1 MHEKIPSESDAIV
14 TRHSIKGKGSEYGE
28 LSPEGVEK
36 AKERAREFAQIIEH
50 ADPGTVVFF
59 GGSSYEQRTGSTLEV
74 YADEVKEILKN
85 NPDVLFFDQE
95 RIAEEAKV
103 GYMAT
108 ARKIQ
113 EEADQNQS
121 AKVVVDLPL
130 VLRDFENKKWLY
142 DEEGKPKKEW
152 MAMLDKYGKDYSS
165 AIKEWFG
172 NQGVFEGKRV
182 VPPPATMAESYLNG
196 IKTLEDFVKRFSG
209 NRKIKIVVV
218 GHSFHIDAL
227 LTYLANN
234 GVVDLEGFEK
244 LDSKVVDTTEMSTI
258 EPDENGD
265 LHLAYRGKDFVFN
278 IPKEKDES

>member
-1 MHEKIPSESDAIV
+1 MHEKIPNESEAIV
-14 TRHSIKGKGSEYGE
+14 TRHSTKGKGSEYGE

-85 NPDVLFFDQE
+85 NPEVLFFDQE
-95 RIAEEAKV
+95 RITEEAKV
-103 GYMAT
+103 GYLAT

-130 VLRDFENKKWLY
+130 VLRDFENKDWLY
-142 DEEGKPKKEW
+142 DKEGNPKQEW
-152 MAMLDKYGKDYSS
+152 MAMLNKHGKDYSS

-172 NQGVFEGKRV
+172 NQGVFEGKQV

-196 IKTLEDFVKRFSG
+196 IKRLEDFVKRFSG
-209 NRKIKIVVV
+209 DRKVKIVVV

-244 LDSKVVDTTEMSTI
+244 LGSKVVDTTEMSTI

-265 LHLAYRGKDFVFN
+265 IHLAYRGNEFVFK
-278 IPKEKDES
+278 IPKEEDKS